1 MKKNNIKVVFYQ
13 EASSGKIADSIA
25 AETGG
30 KKLTFH
36 TIHNATQIEIENG
49 ETYVSL
55 MRKNLDNLKQ
65 ALE

>member
-1 MKKNNIKVVFYQ
+1 MNLCHMLMK
-13 EASSGKIADSIA
+13 
-25 AETGG
+25 
-30 KKLTFH
+30 
-36 TIHNATQIEIENG
+36 IEIENG